1 MKFRLTP
8 KHFIVWTVV
17 MVSSYVASIVLAN
30 KPAMR
35 LYPLILMAAVTW
47 AMLLGMIL
55 SWRQEGK
62 DIKAGHQAEKEQW
75 EREYLFIQ
83 KMTNSP
89 LPKAE
94 DRPTVLISLDELMNQ
109 DEINIEQLRD

>member
-1 MKFRLTP
+1 MKFRLTS

-17 MVSSYVASIVLAN
+17 MVLAYVASIVLAN

-35 LYPLILMAAVTW
+35 LYPLILMGAVSW

-55 SWRQEGK
+55 SWLQEGR
-62 DIKAGHQAEKEQW
+62 DIKAERQADNERW
-75 EREYLFIQ
+75 EREYLFLQ
-83 KMTNSP
+83 KMTNNP

-94 DRPTVLISLDELMNQ
+94 DRPTVLISLDELMNLE
-109 DEINIEQLRD
+109 EINIEQLRD